1 MKMRKTVGG
10 IVEFV
15 GGFAIGVVS
24 LLACEA
30 LHNAVVK
37 ATEKEPD
44 CVRDAT
50 GLDWA
55 EELPF

>member
-1 MKMRKTVGG
+1 MKMRKIVGG
-10 IVEFV
+10 VVEFV

>member
-1 MKMRKTVGG
+1 MKMRKVVGG

-55 EELPF
+55 DELPF

>member
-1 MKMRKTVGG
+1 MKIKKIACG
-10 IVEFV
+10 IAEFV

-44 CVRDAT
+44 CIRDAT

>member
-1 MKMRKTVGG
+1 MKMRKIVGG
-10 IVEFV
+10 IIEFV

>member
-1 MKMRKTVGG
+1 MKMRKIVGG

-55 EELPF
+55 DELPF

>member
-1 MKMRKTVGG
+1 MKMRKVVGG
-10 IVEFV
+10 VVEFV

>member
-1 MKMRKTVGG
+1 MKMRKIVGG

-44 CVRDAT
+44 CIRDAT

-55 EELPF
+55 DELPF